1 MMMFDWMNHEDAV
14 TLCCPLTGRSCK
26 GLFCHAWAT
35 HPDEA
40 DERGRCGLLAALEG
54 VLQR

>member
-1 MMMFDWMNHEDAV
+1 MNDWLHTSDAES
-14 TLCCPLTGRSCK
+14 LFCPLSGRSCR
-26 GLFCHAWAT
+26 GVLCMAWIA